1 MVSCHLLDRMRI
13 CFFQAAEYAGMVYHL
28 WTSVLHEHQ
37 DNRNI
42 AEETLLKVL
51 KSFQSRPAAGYIS

>member
-1 MVSCHLLDRMRI
+1 MRT